1 MRARSPSLVVVLGVA
16 AMLVSACGGAAAT
29 PAAMATPGPTPRPSP
44 DTIVMQAPLEAS
56 PGEKITVSWTGKE
69 QLGDGIYIVEAGR
82 TRIFATDDPN
92 GYNTALGNPGT
103 LTAPAKPGAYEIW
116 FVEEETVD
124 HIKARLPLTVK

>member
-1 MRARSPSLVVVLGVA
+1 MGGRNPGLVVLLGVA
-16 AMLVSACGGAAAT
+16 AVLVSACGGAAVT
-29 PAAMATPGPTPRPSP
+29 PTPLVTPGPTARPP
-44 DTIVMQAPLEAS
+44 ADAITMQAPAEAS

-82 TRIFATDDPN
+82 TRIYATDDAN

-103 LTAPAKPGAYEIW
+103 LTAPTTPGAYEIW

-124 HIKARLPLTVK
+124 HVKARLPLTVK